1 MYTRML
7 ERSVREL
14 KGEAIEDETSASVNL
29 GVDIRIPQ
37 DYIYDMSQRLR
48 IYKRVSS
55 AENEKVLADIHGEIE
70 DRYGPIPETVE
81 NLFEYSRVRRE
92 ASHLG
97 VLSIDKEGDRLAVK
111 FSQTPR
117 VDPDKLMGL
126 LSSAEGSF
134 TPAGV
139 LRINLT
145 SQDDAGLF
153 DEVRELL
160 ERLRAKE

>member
-1 MYTRML
+1 
-7 ERSVREL
+7 
-14 KGEAIEDETSASVNL
+14 
-29 GVDIRIPQ
+29 Q

-55 AENEKVLADIHGEIE
+55 ADSDKVLTDIHGEIE

-81 NLFEYSRVRRE
+81 NLFEYSRIRRE

-97 VLSIDKEGDRLAVK
+97 VISIDREGDRLAVK

-117 VDPDKLMGL
+117 VDPDRL
-126 LSSAEGSF
+126 LALLASAEGSF

-139 LRINLT
+139 LKIRLA
-145 SQDDAGLF
+145 SQDDAELF
-153 DEVRELL
+153 TEVRYLL
-160 ERLRAKE
+160 EQLRRQP